1 MISHRYARANN
12 PQVAGYEESKPTTW
26 IKGLDANNL
35 YGWAMSHPLPIAQF
49 EWVAQDEFE
58 KIDWLGQTDD
68 QDRGYI
74 VSVDL
79 QYPKELHDLHNDYP
93 LAPERMRVKEEWLSD
108 TAINIRAQYS
118 FNRGDGSSKLIP
130 NLLDKKEYVLHYRT
144 LKFYLE
150 HGLKLI
156 KVHKAIRFFQSPWL
170 KGYIELNQNL
180 RAKATSAF
188 EMDFFK
194 LMNNAVFGKTCENQK
209 RRTNI
214 GLILDAQQLLSYVAK
229 PNFMAFK
236 IFDENLVAIE
246 KQKTQ
251 VQINRP
257 FYAGFTVLELAK
269 LHMYRF
275 HYDYIKRKYPDAKL
289 LFTDTDS
296 LYYHLATKDLE
307 EELFKDKEQFDYSDY
322 EKTGKYF
329 DPTNRNVIGKFKCE
343 TNGNPIVEFVG
354 LRPKMYSYLYQEK
367 ADPSSVIKEKHRVK
381 GISAA
386 ASRSL
391 KHFDYKD
398 QLEHPHENYLTNKRL
413 GSKLH

>member
-1 MISHRYARANN
+1 MLFSCAIADVLLLATIFERFRTMCLSTYKLDPAYYVSAAQLSFDAALLHSRARLELVSDPAMFDMIDSGIRGGISMISHRYARANN

-26 IKGLDANNL
+26 INGLDANNL
-35 YGWAMSHPLPIAQF
+35 YGWAMSQPLPIAQF
-49 EWVAQDEFE
+49 EWVAQDELD
-58 KIDWLGQTDD
+58 KIDWLTQTDE

-214 GLILDAQQLLSYVAK
+214 
-229 PNFMAFK
+229 
-236 IFDENLVAIE
+236 
-246 KQKTQ
+246 
-251 VQINRP
+251 
-257 FYAGFTVLELAK
+257 
-269 LHMYRF
+269 
-275 HYDYIKRKYPDAKL
+275 
-289 LFTDTDS
+289 
-296 LYYHLATKDLE
+296 
-307 EELFKDKEQFDYSDY
+307 
-322 EKTGKYF
+322 
-329 DPTNRNVIGKFKCE
+329 
-343 TNGNPIVEFVG
+343 
-354 LRPKMYSYLYQEK
+354 
-367 ADPSSVIKEKHRVK
+367 
-381 GISAA
+381 
-386 ASRSL
+386 
-391 KHFDYKD
+391 
-398 QLEHPHENYLTNKRL
+398 
-413 GSKLH
+413 